1 MRKIFILTFFNLIIL
16 ISNGNND
23 NYKKR
28 YLEDEDS
35 DFRDL
40 SIHLDF
46 CHFDEA
52 FPSEFEDTKEFF
64 NNSMNNAKT
73 MLEKILLISPE
84 TNGQGLE
91 YDESYKADMGI
102 SCWNI
107 DKYKDGEYLSVET
120 RNIYIFFKFAELN
133 NVDMYSKISFTYSAN
148 MPIIGLVTI
157 NKNIDRT
164 KLNEDYLTPLFL
176 QQFIKILGFHLPF
189 ETYQTEFE
197 GPIEAVVEEELDD
210 EGKTL
215 YLDVDLLKVH
225 EVWISEE
232 KAEKVINY
240 AKEYFACDKIEKIE
254 LELDDYNNVY
264 WPSKIFSGDIMTKFN
279 SYQKN
284 ISGFTLALLED
295 TGYIKVKESSAY
307 TDGLMISGKNQGCE
321 CFFSGNCKIESD
333 DDDKL
338 STGAI
343 IGIVFGCV
351 GFILIVLCII
361 YFILKKRKKDYQI
374 TQLNNEE
381 KIVEEKI
388 VEEKLGGDGV
398 CGNNNNQHDDEI
410 QIQDVDKQNQ
420 VEIHSKAKR
429 KISNK

>member
-52 FPSEFEDTKEFF
+52 FPSEFGDTKEFF
-64 NNSMNNAKT
+64 HNSMNKSKT
-73 MLEKILLISPE
+73 MLEEILLISPE
-84 TNGQGLE
+84 TGGGGLE

-107 DKYKDGEYLSVET
+107 DKYKDDDYLSVET
-120 RNIYIFFKFAELN
+120 CNIYIFFKFDELN
-133 NVDMYSKISFTYSAN
+133 NVDMYSKISFTYSAK

-157 NKNIDRT
+157 NKNIDRS
-164 KLNEDYLTPLFL
+164 KLNEDYLTFLFL

-189 ETYQTEFE
+189 ETYQAEFE

-210 EGKTL
+210 EGRTL
-215 YLDVDLLKVH
+215 YLDVDRLKVH

-264 WPSKIFSGDIMTKFN
+264 WPSKIFSADIMTKFN
-279 SYQKN
+279 SYQEKF
-284 ISGFTLALLED
+284 ISGFTLALLEN
-295 TGYIKVKESSAY
+295 TGYLRVKEGNAY
-307 TDGLMISGKNQGCE
+307 TSGLMISGKNQGCE

-333 DDDKL
+333 DDDDKL

-351 GFILIVLCII
+351 GFILIVLGII
-361 YFILKKRKKDYQI
+361 YYILKKGKKDNQI

-381 KIVEEKI
+381 KISEEK
-388 VEEKLGGDGV
+388 VEGDNIY
-398 CGNNNNQHDDEI
+398 NNNNQHEDEI
-410 QIQDVDKQNQ
+410 QIEDIDKQNQ
-420 VEIHSKAKR
+420 VNIHSKAKR

>member
-16 ISNGNND
+16 ISNGNNE
-23 NYKKR
+23 NKKKR
-28 YLEDEDS
+28 NLEDEDS

-46 CHFDEA
+46 CHFDGN
-52 FPSEFEDTKEFF
+52 FPTEFGDTIGIFH
-64 NNSMNNAKT
+64 NSMEDAKA
-73 MLEKILLISPE
+73 MLEEILLISPE
-84 TNGQGLE
+84 TNGQGLD
-91 YDESYKADMGI
+91 YDESYKEDMGI

-107 DKYKDGEYLSVET
+107 DIYKDDDYLSVET
-120 RNIYIFFKFAELN
+120 CNIYIFFKFDELN
-133 NVDMYSKISFTYSAN
+133 NVDMYSKISFTYSRN

-157 NKNIDRT
+157 NKNIDRS
-164 KLNEDYLTPLFL
+164 KLNEDYLTLLFL

-210 EGKTL
+210 EGRIL
-215 YLDVDLLKVH
+215 YLDVEHLKVH
-225 EVWISEE
+225 EVWISKE

-254 LELDDYNNVY
+254 FELDKYNNVY

-279 SYQKN
+279 SYQEKF

-295 TGYIKVKESSAY
+295 TGYLRVKESNAY
-307 TDGLMISGKNQGCE
+307 TSGLMISGKNQGCE
-321 CFFSGNCKIESD
+321 CFFSGNCQIVS

-351 GFILIVLCII
+351 GFILIVLGII
-361 YFILKKRKKDYQI
+361 YFILKKRKKDNQI
-374 TQLNNEE
+374 TLNNEE
-381 KIVEEKI
+381 KISEEK
-388 VEEKLGGDGV
+388 VENDNIYNN
-398 CGNNNNQHDDEI
+398 NNNNQQHEDEI
-410 QIQDVDKQNQ
+410 QIEDIDKQNQ
-420 VEIHSKAKR
+420 VKIHSKAKR

>member
-52 FPSEFEDTKEFF
+52 FPSEFGDTNEFF
-64 NNSMNNAKT
+64 HKSMNKAKT
-73 MLEKILLISPE
+73 MLEEILLISPE
-84 TNGQGLE
+84 TGGGGLK
-91 YDESYKADMGI
+91 YYESYKADMGI

-107 DKYKDGEYLSVET
+107 DRYKDGEYLSVET
-120 RNIYIFFKFAELN
+120 CNIYIFFKFDELN
-133 NVDMYSKISFTYSAN
+133 NVDMYSKISFTYSRDI
-148 MPIIGLVTI
+148 PIIGLVTI
-157 NKNIDRT
+157 NKNIDRS
-164 KLNEDYLTPLFL
+164 KLNEDYLTFLFL

-189 ETYQTEFE
+189 ETYQAEFE

-210 EGKTL
+210 EGRTL
-215 YLDVDLLKVH
+215 YLDVDRLKVH

-254 LELDDYNNVY
+254 LELDKYNNVY
-264 WPSKIFSGDIMTKFN
+264 WPSKIFSADIMTKFN
-279 SYQKN
+279 SYQKKF

-295 TGYIKVKESSAY
+295 TGYIKVREDSAY
-307 TDGLMISGKNQGCE
+307 TAGLMISGKNQGCE

-333 DDDKL
+333 DDDDDKL

-343 IGIVFGCV
+343 IGIVFGSV
-351 GFILIVLCII
+351 GFILIVLGII
-361 YFILKKRKKDYQI
+361 CFILKKRKKDNQI

-381 KIVEEKI
+381 K
-388 VEEKLGGDGV
+388 
-398 CGNNNNQHDDEI
+398 NNNQQHEDEI
-410 QIQDVDKQNQ
+410 KIEDVDKQNQ
-420 VEIHSKAKR
+420 VEIHSNAKR